1 VSLSLGPGPSR
12 EATGPRIGSN
22 NVLRAVLFDLDDTLF
37 DHRLC
42 AHTALSEMHAAHPEF
57 QACPLDEFEQL
68 HSAHLEELHPLVTR
82 GELPLE
88 EARRE
93 RLRRLFR
100 AVGAAPPEDRI
111 AEAAEAY
118 RASYVRIRQPISGAA
133 ALLAAVKMRALVG
146 IVTNNL
152 LEEQQD
158 KLRQCRL
165 DGYIDELIVSE
176 KTGMSKPDPRI
187 FEIAL
192 ERLGCRRDEVVMV
205 GDSWPADV
213 AGAIA
218 AGIRPIW
225 FNPLRK
231 PRPEPD
237 LEVDEIYA
245 LEPVE
250 DALRVIFNE

>member
-1 VSLSLGPGPSR
+1 VTLSAGRSAIR
-12 EATGPRIGSN
+12 TDK
-22 NVLRAVLFDLDDTLF
+22 VVRAVLFDLDDTLF

-42 AHTALSEMHAAHPEF
+42 AHTALSELHAAHPEF
-57 QACPLDEFEQL
+57 QACPLDDFEEL
-68 HSAHLEELHPLVTR
+68 HATQLEELHPLVTR
-82 GELPLE
+82 GEMPLD

-100 AVGAAPPEDRI
+100 AVGATPPEDRI

-118 RASYVRIRQPISGAA
+118 RASYVRIRRPISGAA
-133 ALLAAVKMRALVG
+133 ALLAGVKGRALVG

-165 DGYIDELIVSE
+165 DGYVDELVVSE
-176 KTGMSKPDPRI
+176 KAGVSKPDPRI
-187 FEIAL
+187 FQIAL
-192 ERLGCRRDEVVMV
+192 DRLGCRRDEVVMV

-225 FNPLRK
+225 FNPQRN
-231 PRPEPD
+231 PRPEPSTS
-237 LEVDEIYA
+237 VDEIHA
-245 LEPVE
+245 LEPIE
-250 DALRVIFNE
+250 DALRVIFRD

>member
-1 VSLSLGPGPSR
+1 
-12 EATGPRIGSN
+12 
-22 NVLRAVLFDLDDTLF
+22 VLRAVLFDLDDTLF
-37 DHRLC
+37 DHRVC
-42 AHTALSEMHAAHPEF
+42 ARTALSELHAAHPEF
-57 QACPLDEFEQL
+57 QVFPLDDFEHL
-68 HSAHLEELHPLVTR
+68 HATQLEELHPLVTR
-82 GELPLE
+82 GEMPLE

-100 AVGAAPPEDRI
+100 AVGAIPDEDRI
-111 AEAAEAY
+111 AAAAEAY
-118 RASYVRIRQPISGAA
+118 RVSYVRIRQPISGAE
-133 ALLAAVKMRALVG
+133 ALLAGVKARALVG

-165 DGYIDELIVSE
+165 DRYVDELVVSE
-176 KTGMSKPDPRI
+176 KAGVSKPDPRI

-192 ERLGCRRDEVVMV
+192 ERLGCRRDEAVMV
-205 GDSWPADV
+205 GDSWVADV

-231 PRPEPD
+231 PRPEPALD
-237 LEVDEIYA
+237 VDEIHA
-245 LEPVE
+245 LEPIA
-250 DALRVIFNE
+250 DALRVIFKA

>member
-1 VSLSLGPGPSR
+1 M
-12 EATGPRIGSN
+12 
-22 NVLRAVLFDLDDTLF
+22 LRAVLFDLDDTLF

-42 AHTALSEMHAAHPEF
+42 ARTALSELHAAHPEF
-57 QACPLDEFEQL
+57 RTFPLDDFEHL
-68 HSAHLEELHPLVTR
+68 HATQLEELHPLVTR
-82 GELPLE
+82 GEMPLE

-100 AVGAAPPEDRI
+100 AVGATPHEDRI
-111 AEAAEAY
+111 AAAAEAY
-118 RASYVRIRQPISGAA
+118 RSSYVRIRQPISGAE
-133 ALLAAVKMRALVG
+133 ALLAGVKAHALVG

-165 DGYIDELIVSE
+165 DGYVDELVVSE
-176 KTGMSKPDPRI
+176 KAGVSKPDPRI

-192 ERLGCRRDEVVMV
+192 ERLCCRRDEVVMV
-205 GDSWPADV
+205 GDSWAADV

-225 FNPLRK
+225 FNPQRH
-231 PRPEPD
+231 PRPEPVLD
-237 LEVDEIYA
+237 VDEIHA
-245 LEPVE
+245 LEPIE
-250 DALRVIFNE
+250 DALRVIFRS

>member
-1 VSLSLGPGPSR
+1 MPTPAATLGRPGSD
-12 EATGPRIGSN
+12 

-37 DHRLC
+37 DHCLC
-42 AHTALSEMHAAHPEF
+42 ARTALTEMHAAHPEF
-57 QACPLDEFEQL
+57 QACPLDDFEQL
-68 HSAHLEELHPLVTR
+68 HAAHLEELHPLVTR

-100 AVGAAPPEDRI
+100 EVGASPPENRI

-118 RASYVRIRQPISGAA
+118 RASYIRIRQPIAGAA
-133 ALLAAVKMRALVG
+133 ALLAAVKARALVG

-152 LEEQQD
+152 LQEQQD
-158 KLRQCRL
+158 KLRECAL
-165 DGYIDELIVSE
+165 DGYVDELVVSE
-176 KTGMSKPDPRI
+176 KAGVSKPDPRI

-192 ERLGCRRDEVVMV
+192 ERLGCHRHEAAMV

-231 PRPEPD
+231 PRPDPI
-237 LEVDEIYA
+237 EVDEIHA
-245 LEPVE
+245 LEPIE
-250 DALRVIFNE
+250 DALRVIFRG

>member
-1 VSLSLGPGPSR
+1 M
-12 EATGPRIGSN
+12 
-22 NVLRAVLFDLDDTLF
+22 LRAVLFDLDDTLF

-42 AHTALSEMHAAHPEF
+42 ARTALGELHAAHPEF
-57 QACPLDEFEQL
+57 QTFPLDDFEHL
-68 HSAHLEELHPLVTR
+68 HATQLEELHPLVTR
-82 GELPLE
+82 GEMPLE

-100 AVGAAPPEDRI
+100 AVGATPPEDRI
-111 AEAAEAY
+111 AAAAEAY
-118 RASYVRIRQPISGAA
+118 RSSYVRIRQPISGAA
-133 ALLAAVKMRALVG
+133 ALLAGVKARALVG

-165 DGYIDELIVSE
+165 DGYVDELVVSE
-176 KTGMSKPDPRI
+176 KAGVSKPDPRI

-205 GDSWPADV
+205 GDSWIADV

-225 FNPLRK
+225 FNPQRK
-231 PRPEPD
+231 PRPEPGLD
-237 LEVDEIYA
+237 VDEIHA
-245 LEPVE
+245 LEPIE
-250 DALRVIFNE
+250 DALRVIFRS

>member
-1 VSLSLGPGPSR
+1 
-12 EATGPRIGSN
+12 
-22 NVLRAVLFDLDDTLF
+22 VLRAVLFDLDDTLF

-42 AHTALSEMHAAHPEF
+42 ARTALSEMHSAHPEF
-57 QACPLDEFEQL
+57 QACPLDEFEHL
-68 HSAHLEELHPLVTR
+68 HATQLEELHPLVTR

-100 AVGAAPPEDRI
+100 AVGAAPPEERI
-111 AEAAEAY
+111 AAAAEAY
-118 RASYVRIRQPISGAA
+118 RVSYVRIRQPISGAA
-133 ALLAAVKMRALVG
+133 ALLAGVKARARVG

-165 DGYIDELIVSE
+165 DGYVDALVVSE
-176 KTGMSKPDPRI
+176 KAGVSKPDPRI

-192 ERLGCRRDEVVMV
+192 EHLGCRPDEVVMV
-205 GDSWPADV
+205 GDSWVADV

-218 AGIRPIW
+218 AGIRPLW
-225 FNPLRK
+225 FNPQRK
-231 PRPEPD
+231 PRPEPA
-237 LEVDEIYA
+237 LEVDEIHA
-245 LEPVE
+245 LEPIE
-250 DALRVIFNE
+250 DALGVIFKG

>member
-1 VSLSLGPGPSR
+1 M
-12 EATGPRIGSN
+12 
-22 NVLRAVLFDLDDTLF
+22 LRAVLFDLDDTLF

-42 AHTALSEMHAAHPEF
+42 ARTALSEMHAAHPEF
-57 QACPLDEFEQL
+57 QACPLDDFEQL
-68 HSAHLEELHPLVTR
+68 HAAHLEELHPLVTR

-100 AVGAAPPEDRI
+100 AVGASPAEDRI

-133 ALLAAVKMRALVG
+133 ALLAAVKARALVG

-158 KLRQCRL
+158 KLRQCAL
-165 DGYIDELIVSE
+165 DGYVDELVVSE
-176 KTGMSKPDPRI
+176 KAGMSKPDPRI

-192 ERLGCRRDEVVMV
+192 ERLGCHHDEAAMV

-231 PRPEPD
+231 PRPDPRI
-237 LEVDEIYA
+237 EVDEIHA
-245 LEPVE
+245 LEPIE
-250 DALRVIFNE
+250 DALRVIFADVTR

>member
-1 VSLSLGPGPSR
+1 M
-12 EATGPRIGSN
+12 
-22 NVLRAVLFDLDDTLF
+22 LRAVLFDLDDTLF

-42 AHTALSEMHAAHPEF
+42 ARTALSEMHAAHPEF
-57 QACPLDEFEQL
+57 QACPLDDFEQL
-68 HSAHLEELHPLVTR
+68 HAAHLEELHPLVTR

-100 AVGAAPPEDRI
+100 AVGASPAEDRI

-133 ALLAAVKMRALVG
+133 ALLAAVKARALVG

-158 KLRQCRL
+158 KLRQCAL
-165 DGYIDELIVSE
+165 DGYIDELVVSE
-176 KTGMSKPDPRI
+176 KAGMSKPDPRI

-192 ERLGCRRDEVVMV
+192 ERLGCHHDEAAMV

-231 PRPEPD
+231 PRPDPD
-237 LEVDEIYA
+237 IEVDEIHA
-245 LEPVE
+245 LEPIE
-250 DALRVIFNE
+250 DALRVIFKG